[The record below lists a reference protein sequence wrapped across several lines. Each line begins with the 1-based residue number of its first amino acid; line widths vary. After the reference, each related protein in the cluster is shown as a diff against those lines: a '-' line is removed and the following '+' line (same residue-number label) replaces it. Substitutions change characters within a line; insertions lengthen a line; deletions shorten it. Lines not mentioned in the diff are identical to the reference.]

1 MTTTPLTARERA
13 VQYIQDALATGVRG
27 ETRTHLLKAA
37 EAAQGNATAD
47 ITQLAY
53 DRLPVGETIRD
64 KARPGLIMRN
74 GKRTGRVWIYRHKTA
89 GHVAEVQFGSYP
101 QMQVAE
107 ARQLWAE
114 MRDKKRQ
121 NLPIVQ
127 APVPTAEMTMGEL
140 VNRYIEEYARPLKRS
155 WEMDAAYLREHI
167 AAHYGDTPV
176 SEFTADTLRHILAPV
191 WARTPRTAEK
201 IRSVIHGMFAVA
213 TKGSRK
219 LGNLSGRT
227 WLPPNTPN
235 PAAAILLPERHTST
249 YSPTTGDMRA
259 LLRAVGDHGQVGAAI
274 ELQALTCARVSEVT
288 GIHTRELDLDAGTWL
303 LPAERSK
310 NGKAH
315 LVMLPRQAIALIR
328 EIGIDDGYLF
338 PGIRGASH
346 ITRNTVGRTFAAIR
360 AEHGLAD
367 GFTSHR
373 LRNACLTWLA
383 ESQASREIRDRV
395 SNHTDSTGGA
405 DAIYNTAQLNTPA
418 REWLQRWADHLTAL
432 ASDNVVEIRN
442 AK

>member
-1 MTTTPLTARERA
+1 MTTTPPTAREKA
-13 VQYIQDALATGVRG
+13 VQHIRDALATGVRG
-27 ETRTHLLKAA
+27 EIRTHLLKAA
-37 EAAQGNATAD
+37 EAAEGNATAD

-53 DRLPVGETIRD
+53 DRLPVGEMIRD
-64 KARPGLIMRN
+64 KSRPGLIMRN
-74 GKRTGRVWIYRHKTA
+74 GKRTGRVWVYRHKTA

-101 QMQVAE
+101 KMSVAE
-107 ARQLWAE
+107 ARQAWAE
-114 MRDKKRQ
+114 MRDQKRQ

-127 APVPTAEMTMGEL
+127 APAPTAEVTMGEL

-155 WEMDAAYLREHI
+155 WEMDAAYLR
-167 AAHYGDTPV
+167 AHVLQHYAQIPV
-176 SEFTADTLRHILAPV
+176 TEFTSDTLRHILAGV
-191 WARTPRTAEK
+191 ATETPRTAEK
-201 IRSVIHGMFAVA
+201 VRSIIHGMFAVA

-235 PAAAILLPERHTST
+235 PAAAILLPERATST
-249 YSPTTGDMRA
+249 YTPTRADMRA

-274 ELQALTCARVSEVT
+274 QLQAITCARVSEVT

-303 LPAERSK
+303 LPSERSK

-315 LVMLPRQAIALIR
+315 LVMLPRQAIALINDL
-328 EIGIDDGYLF
+328 GIDDGYLF
-338 PGIRGASH
+338 PGDRGAAH
-346 ITRNTVGRTFAAIR
+346 ITRNTVGRVFAKIR
-360 AEHGLAD
+360 AEHGMAD

-418 REWLQRWADHLTAL
+418 REWLQRWADHLSML
-432 ASDNVVEIRN
+432 ASDNVVEIQN
-442 AK
+442 VC

>member
-1 MTTTPLTARERA
+1 MTTTPPTARERA
-13 VQYIQDALATGVRG
+13 AQYIQDALATGVRG
-27 ETRTHLLKAA
+27 EIRTHLLKAA
-37 EAAQGNATAD
+37 EAAEGNATVD

-53 DRLPVGETIRD
+53 DRLPVGEMIRD

-101 QMQVAE
+101 NMQVAE
-107 ARQLWAE
+107 ARQAWAE
-114 MRDKKRQ
+114 MRDQKRQ

-127 APVPTAEMTMGEL
+127 APAPTAEVTMGEL
-140 VNRYIEEYARPLKRS
+140 VDRYIEEYARPLKRS
-155 WEMDAAYLREHI
+155 WEMDAAYLRAHVLEHF
-167 AAHYGDTPV
+167 AQLPV
-176 SEFTADTLRHILAPV
+176 ADFTSDVLRHILTPIA
-191 WARTPRTAEK
+191 AQTPRTAEK
-201 IRSVIHGMFAVA
+201 VRSIVHGMFAVA

-227 WLPPNTPN
+227 WLPPNTTN

-249 YSPTTGDMRA
+249 YAPTTADMRA

-274 ELQALTCARVSEVT
+274 QLQALTCARVSEVT

-315 LVMLPRQAIALIR
+315 LVMLPRQALALISDL
-328 EIGIDDGYLF
+328 GVDSGYLF
-338 PGIRGASH
+338 PGTRGGEH
-346 ITRNTVGRTFAAIR
+346 INRNAVGRAFGKIR
-360 AEHGLAD
+360 SEHGLAD
-367 GFTSHR
+367 GITSHR

-432 ASDNVVEIRN
+432 ASDNVVEIRH